1 MPAAAVAGAGTAL
14 SAYQAHKDGQ
24 RADEA
29 NALARASNKRQEQIA
44 MDQLEYWQENYQ
56 PIEKA
61 LIKQL
66 ETGHTTGYGKALG
79 GLETGLAKTRD
90 SILANPNLATGQV
103 GSALS
108 GVEMEGAKAR
118 AGLNLDD
125 AQKVDELQM
134 NLAQLGRSG
143 NASVS
148 TAINGANTSTDLFSR
163 QSAGY
168 QQGASAAWASMA
180 KGMEEIG
187 KQWANGWKTPAEPG
201 KTITYGGRN

>member
-1 MPAAAVAGAGTAL
+1 MPAAGVAAVGTAA
-14 SAYQAHKDGQ
+14 SAYQGYKSGQ
-24 RADEA
+24 QADQA
-29 NALARASNKRQEQIA
+29 LGLARESSRRQEQLA
-44 MDQLEYWQENYQ
+44 MEQLQYWQENYQ

-79 GLETGLAKTRD
+79 GLEAGLARTREAID
-90 SILANPNLATGQV
+90 ANPNLSTGQA

-108 GVEMEGAKAR
+108 GVELEGAKAR

-134 NLAQLGRSG
+134 NLAQLGRGG
-143 NASVS
+143 NASFS
-148 TAINGANTSTDLFSR
+148 GAINGANARTDFFTR
-163 QSAGY
+163 QAAGY
-168 QQGASAAWASMA
+168 EQGAASAWASMA

-187 KQWANGWKTPAEPG
+187 KQWANWNPATSGG
-201 KTITYGGRN
+201 KP